1 MRKITPEGD
10 VSVQLSVG
18 ETVALLLE
26 ELPGAGF
33 LWKLDDNL
41 GACARLESSTFEDA
55 EEGDGI
61 GGSSKRVVKI
71 IATKPGTCEISGRRG
86 QQWEPAEQS
95 DKSFTLHI
103 AVE

>member
-1 MRKITPEGD
+1 MRRITPEGEL
-10 VSVQLSVG
+10 SIQLSVG
-18 ETVALLLE
+18 ETVVLVLE

-41 GACARLESSTFEDA
+41 GTCARLESSTFEDA
-55 EEGDGI
+55 EAGDGI
-61 GGSSKRVVKI
+61 GGNSNRVVKI
-71 IATKPGTCEISGRRG
+71 TAMTPGAGEISGRRG

-95 DKSFTLHI
+95 DKFFTLHI